1 MDVHRLFLAAVRSWR
16 LRDEISRTLDML
28 KIKITGFETYSE
40 THYLRNAYA
49 YLTRD
54 LLFHPTYSLHSRV
67 IRLYLF
73 MAFGVD
79 YIMVRAGKSRNV
91 Q

>member
-1 MDVHRLFLAAVRSWR
+1 MITASSSPLSVLGDSVTKSL
-16 LRDEISRTLDML
+16 RTLDML
-28 KIKITGFETYSE
+28 KIKITGFGTYSE

-49 YLTRD
+49 YLTRG